1 MINDFSQQNIEN
13 NKQKDRKKIS
23 AMAKAARLPDN
34 RFRNLITSEAR
45 VEDYIKATEEYD
57 NEQKNARNAQSREE
71 NKTGFLED
79 FGGGIGREY

>member
-1 MINDFSQQNIEN
+1 MINDFSEQNIEN
-13 NKQKDRKKIS
+13 SKKDKQKIS
-23 AMAKAARLPDN
+23 AMAKAARLPDD

-45 VEDYIKATEEYD
+45 GEDYRKSTEEYD
-57 NEQKNARNAQSREE
+57 NEQKSARDAQSREE